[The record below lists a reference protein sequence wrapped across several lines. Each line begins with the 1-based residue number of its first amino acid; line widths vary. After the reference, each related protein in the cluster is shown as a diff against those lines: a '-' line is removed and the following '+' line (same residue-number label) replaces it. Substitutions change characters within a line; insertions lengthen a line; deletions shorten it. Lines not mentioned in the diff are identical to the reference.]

1 MSNSPSNGA
10 DGRNELDWDYSVGA
24 AAASARDVEPGYPFA
39 APFLSARDAS
49 VEPGYPVAWAVND
62 PDPMMELG
70 YPAGNRERIE
80 EESLSFRNDI
90 GDGLRNGSSRPRA
103 AARPPAPPRPLRVL
117 CVGPTFQVGGVRQHA
132 LALAKFLDPSRA
144 RITGFVVTDRD
155 QSARKAPSLP
165 APVTF
170 ADSTELGRLAK
181 ECDVMLMW
189 GDGFNGSLHCDHP
202 LRIFLAHGENWW
214 TRNALEASSRVVDHV
229 IAVSDRV
236 RRSVCNGF
244 PTTAILN
251 GVDTARLGRT
261 ASRES
266 IRRRFAFRKR
276 DFVVGSVGRLTREK
290 QFDVLIEAMAQL
302 PERFKLLL
310 IGSGRRQSE
319 LLDHANRRIPGRFAV
334 VPATDYLGD
343 YYYAMDA
350 FAMVSAHE
358 GFGLVLAEAMMCG
371 RPVLSTRVG
380 CAPEVIKH
388 RIHGLLVDHGPD
400 AIAAA
405 LGLLEEHPAWARG
418 MAREGRRFAA
428 RHLHAA
434 RMAQEYEDLM
444 LSLHRRRTAQRS
456 AVH

>member
-1 MSNSPSNGA
+1 MSLPPNHGA
-10 DGRNELDWDYSVGA
+10 NDLNDFDWEYPVGA
-24 AAASARDVEPGYPFA
+24 GEDPGRDVEPGYPFRES
-39 APFLSARDAS
+39 FQSMRDAS
-49 VEPGYPVAWAVND
+49 IEPGYPVAWAVDD
-62 PDPMMELG
+62 PYPMMELE
-70 YPAGNRERIE
+70 YPVGNREGIE
-80 EESLSFRNDI
+80 AESPSFRDDA
-90 GDGLRNGSSRPRA
+90 GAGMRKGSERRNS
-103 AARPPAPPRPLRVL
+103 AARPPAPAQPLRVL

-132 LALAKFLDPSRA
+132 LALAKFLDPARA

-155 QSARKAPSLP
+155 QSARRAPSMP

-170 ADSTELGRLAK
+170 ADSAELGRLAK
-181 ECDVMLMW
+181 DCDVLLMW
-189 GDGFNGSLHCDHP
+189 GDGFNGSLQCDHP

-229 IAVSDRV
+229 IAVSERV

-244 PTTAILN
+244 STTAILN

-261 ASRES
+261 ASREAV
-266 IRRRFAFRKR
+266 RRRFAFRKR
-276 DFVVGSVGRLTREK
+276 DFIVGSVGRLTREK
-290 QFDVLIEAMAQL
+290 QFDVLIEALARL

-334 VPATDYLGD
+334 VPASDYLGD
-343 YYYAMDA
+343 YYCAMDA

-371 RPVLSTRVG
+371 RPVVSTRVG
-380 CAPEVIKH
+380 CAPEVIQN

-428 RHLHAA
+428 RHLHAS
-434 RMAQEYEDLM
+434 RMAQDYEDLM
-444 LSLHRRRTAQRS
+444 LRLHHQRTQLRS
-456 AVH
+456 AGR